1 MGTVKHSLLPKQFDF
16 VESQARELLYS
27 GAYAAGKT
35 RALCFRLVARAQIPG
50 AREGLCRKHLVT
62 LKASTLRSLLEPD
75 GGAPPVLPPGT
86 YDHNKSEK
94 IIRIK
99 GGGEIVYFGLDD
111 VQKIGS
117 YNLSGVAVDEAVE
130 LDLEDWHMLIGRI
143 RLDVGFPN
151 SVYAVC
157 NPGPPSHWLAKR
169 FGLALDYVAK
179 EGCEVIHTQT
189 TDTTFL
195 PESYVQ
201 SLTTMTGVA
210 YRRFVEGQ
218 WCASDGMVF
227 DLWDRKDHSAERD
240 HEQQRYI
247 VGVDSGYRNPTAM
260 LLVGIDADD
269 RLHVEREW
277 YKTQMLEGEVAKK
290 AKEWAEKF
298 DPEVFVVDPSAVSL
312 IEAMKAEGLYVQA
325 AKNAVFDGIQAVQ
338 QRLRTEEGVGPLLT
352 VDPRCENTMR
362 EFESY
367 EWMSNHGGLVD
378 KPRKENDHAMDALRY
393 AVVHFDGFGRSAV
406 TLQVFDSKS
415 GDFLRDMDLAFEGE
429 DYD

>member
-1 MGTVKHSLLPKQFDF
+1 MGIVKHSLLPKQFDF
-16 VESQARELLYS
+16 VESQSRELLYS

-35 RALCFRLVARAQIPG
+35 RALCYRLVARAQVPG
-50 AREGLCRKHLVT
+50 SREGLCRKHLVT
-62 LKASTLRSLLEPD
+62 LKASTLRTLLEPD
-75 GGAPPVLPPGT
+75 GIAPPVLPEGSYT
-86 YDHNKSEK
+86 HNKSEK

-130 LDLEDWHMLIGRI
+130 LEQDDWIMLIGRI
-143 RLDVGFPN
+143 RLNVGFKN

-169 FGLALDYVAK
+169 FGLALDFKAK
-179 EGCEVIHTQT
+179 DGCEVIHTKT
-189 TDTTFL
+189 TDNIFL
-195 PESYVQ
+195 PHDYVE
-201 SLTTMTGVA
+201 SLTTLSGVA

-218 WCASDGMVF
+218 WCASDGMVY
-227 DLWDRKDHSAERD
+227 DRWDRLVHSKARD
-240 HEQQRYI
+240 GQMKRYI
-247 VGVDSGYRNPTAM
+247 VGMDSGYRNPTSM
-260 LLVGIDADD
+260 LLVGIDNDD

-277 YKTQMLEGEVAKK
+277 YKTQKLENDVANK
-290 AKEWAEKF
+290 AKEWADKF

-312 IEAMKAEGLYVQA
+312 IEAMRDKGLYVVS

-338 QRLRTEEGVGPLLT
+338 QRLRSEPNIGPLLT

-367 EWMSNHGGLVD
+367 EWMASDGSQVD

-393 AVVHFDGFGRSAV
+393 AVVHCDGFGRSAV
-406 TLQVFDSKS
+406 TLQVFE
-415 GDFLRDMDLAFEGE
+415 GNGGEFMRELDLAFDE
-429 DYD
+429 DDD

>member
-189 TDTTFL
+189 TDNTFL

-201 SLTTMTGVA
+201 SLPTMTGDADRRCVA
-210 YRRFVEGQ
+210 GQ
-218 WCASDGMVF
+218 GCASDGRVF

-378 KPRKENDHAMDALRY
+378 KPRKENDHAMDARRY